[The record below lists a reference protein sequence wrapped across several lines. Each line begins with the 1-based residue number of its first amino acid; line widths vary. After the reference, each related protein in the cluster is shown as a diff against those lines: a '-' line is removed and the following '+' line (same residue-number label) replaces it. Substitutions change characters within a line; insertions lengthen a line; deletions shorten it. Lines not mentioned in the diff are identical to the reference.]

1 MSKII
6 VSIIIILMLIGGLSI
21 WYFSPLRKG
30 GQLQFIKTKGNGP
43 QKLAIKTGRPGE
55 FKLVKFSE
63 DVVNPLE
70 VEGIPSNNF
79 SKNDRIGIEGK
90 VNIQNSQAS
99 TIRILGKGR
108 EEIQRT
114 KLPVQTKSDGKII
127 MCCIIPPDNPGE
139 YVLEFSSNGNETP
152 FFPLL
157 FQVSP

>member
-1 MSKII
+1 
-6 VSIIIILMLIGGLSI
+6 MLIGGLSI

-99 TIRILGKGR
+99 TIRILGKER
-108 EEIQRT
+108 EEIQ
-114 KLPVQTKSDGKII
+114 KINPSIQTKPDGRII
-127 MCCIIPPDNPGE
+127 ICCIAPPDKPGE
-139 YVLEFSSNGNETP
+139 YVLEFLLNGERAP
-152 FFPLL
+152 IFPLL
-157 FQVSP
+157 FKVSS